1 MADLSTKDEQLLDFA
16 TDIAKAANLLIQI
29 DESTSVL
36 PPDYK
41 TTLRVINRIQAKT
54 YSQTVRTPEL
64 LSLIVTP
71 AFPIKTIYSEYE
83 YNTPYPISVVLATE
97 TKRVEVHNLTYGE
110 EQEYE
115 ALSQDE
121 KKVEEHLRNILISES
136 AFQANARVFG
146 VQDTWN
152 IGDRI
157 LCVDERQMVQANII
171 IFSIVYDFDG
181 EETTI
186 TGAADVEFV
195 RYIS

>member
-1 MADLSTKDEQLLDFA
+1 MAELSTKDEQLLDFA
-16 TDIAKAANLLIQI
+16 TDIAKAANLLLQI
-29 DESTSVL
+29 DESTS
-36 PPDYK
+36 P
-41 TTLRVINRIQAKT
+41 TTLRVINRIQDKT
-54 YSQTVRTPEL
+54 YSQIVRTPEL
-64 LSLIVTP
+64 LQLTVTP
-71 AFPIKTIYSEYE
+71 AFPIKTIFSEYT
-83 YNTPYPISVVLATE
+83 YNTPYPVSVILATE

-110 EQEYE
+110 DQEYE

-157 LCVDERQMVQANII
+157 LCVDERQMIQSNVI
-171 IFSIVYDFDG
+171 IFSIVYDFDN

-186 TGAADVEFV
+186 TGASDVEFV
-195 RYIS
+195 RYLS

>member
-16 TDIAKAANLLIQI
+16 TDIAKAANLLLQI
-29 DESTSVL
+29 DESTS
-36 PPDYK
+36 P
-41 TTLRVINRIQAKT
+41 TTLRVINRIQEKT
-54 YSQTVRTPEL
+54 YSQIVRTPEL
-64 LSLIVTP
+64 LQLTVTP
-71 AFPIKTIYSEYE
+71 AFPIKTIFSEYT
-83 YNTPYPISVVLATE
+83 YNTPYPVSVILATE

-110 EQEYE
+110 DQEYE

-136 AFQANARVFG
+136 AFQSNARVFG

-157 LCVDERQMVQANII
+157 LCVDERQMIQSNVI
-171 IFSIVYDFDG
+171 IFSIVYDFDN

-186 TGAADVEFV
+186 TGASDVEFV

>member
-16 TDIAKAANLLIQI
+16 TDIAKAANLLLQI
-29 DESTSVL
+29 DESTS
-36 PPDYK
+36 P
-41 TTLRVINRIQAKT
+41 TTLRVINRIQEKT
-54 YSQTVRTPEL
+54 YSQIVRTPEL
-64 LSLIVTP
+64 LQLTVTP
-71 AFPIKTIYSEYE
+71 AFPIKTIFSEYT
-83 YNTPYPISVVLATE
+83 YNTPYPVSVILATE

-110 EQEYE
+110 DQEYE

-136 AFQANARVFG
+136 AFQSNARVFG

-157 LCVDERQMVQANII
+157 LCVDERQMIQSNVI
-171 IFSIVYDFDG
+171 IFSIVYDFDK

-186 TGAADVEFV
+186 TGASDVEFV
-195 RYIS
+195 RYVS

>member
-16 TDIAKAANLLIQI
+16 TDIAKAANLLLQI
-29 DESTSVL
+29 DESTS
-36 PPDYK
+36 P
-41 TTLRVINRIQAKT
+41 TTLRVINRIQDKT
-54 YSQTVRTPEL
+54 YSQIVRTPEL
-64 LSLIVTP
+64 LQLTVTP
-71 AFPIKTIYSEYE
+71 AFPIKTIFSEYT
-83 YNTPYPISVVLATE
+83 YNTPYPVSVILATE

-110 EQEYE
+110 DQEYE

-157 LCVDERQMVQANII
+157 LCVDERQMIQSNVI
-171 IFSIVYDFDG
+171 IFSIVYDFDN

-186 TGAADVEFV
+186 TGASDVEFV
-195 RYIS
+195 RYLS

>member
-1 MADLSTKDEQLLDFA
+1 MAELSTKDEQLLDFA
-16 TDIAKAANLLIQI
+16 TDIAKAANLLLQI
-29 DESTSVL
+29 DESTS
-36 PPDYK
+36 PA
-41 TTLRVINRIQAKT
+41 TLRVINRIQDKT
-54 YSQTVRTPEL
+54 YSQIVRTPEL
-64 LSLIVTP
+64 LQLTVTP
-71 AFPIKTIYSEYE
+71 AYPIKMIFSEYT
-83 YNTPYPISVVLATE
+83 YNTPYPVSVILATE

-110 EQEYE
+110 DQEYE

-157 LCVDERQMVQANII
+157 LCVDERQMIQSNVI
-171 IFSIVYDFDG
+171 IFSIVYDFDN

-186 TGAADVEFV
+186 TGASDVEFV
-195 RYIS
+195 RYLS

>member
-1 MADLSTKDEQLLDFA
+1 MAELSTKDEQLLDFA
-16 TDIAKAANLLIQI
+16 TDIAKAANLLLQI
-29 DESTSVL
+29 DESTS
-36 PPDYK
+36 
-41 TTLRVINRIQAKT
+41 TATLRVINRIQDKT
-54 YSQTVRTPEL
+54 YSQIVRTPEL
-64 LSLIVTP
+64 LQLTVTP
-71 AFPIKTIYSEYE
+71 AFPIKTIFSEYT
-83 YNTPYPISVVLATE
+83 YNTPYPVSVILATE

-110 EQEYE
+110 DQEYE

-157 LCVDERQMVQANII
+157 LCVDERQMIQSNVI
-171 IFSIVYDFDG
+171 IFSIVYDFDN

-186 TGAADVEFV
+186 TGASDVEFV
-195 RYIS
+195 RYLS

>member
-16 TDIAKAANLLIQI
+16 TDIAKAANLLLQI
-29 DESTSVL
+29 DESTS
-36 PPDYK
+36 P
-41 TTLRVINRIQAKT
+41 TTLRVINRIQEKT
-54 YSQTVRTPEL
+54 YSQIVRTPEL
-64 LSLIVTP
+64 LQLTVTP
-71 AFPIKTIYSEYE
+71 AFPIKTIFSEYT
-83 YNTPYPISVVLATE
+83 YNTPYPVSVILATE

-110 EQEYE
+110 DQEYE

-136 AFQANARVFG
+136 SFQSNARVFG

-157 LCVDERQMVQANII
+157 LCVDERQMIQSNVI
-171 IFSIVYDFDG
+171 IFSIVYDFDN

-186 TGAADVEFV
+186 TGASDVEFV

>member
-16 TDIAKAANLLIQI
+16 TDIAKAANLLLQI
-29 DESTSVL
+29 DESTS
-36 PPDYK
+36 P
-41 TTLRVINRIQAKT
+41 TTLRVINRIQEKT
-54 YSQTVRTPEL
+54 YSQIVRTPEL
-64 LSLIVTP
+64 LQLTVTP
-71 AFPIKTIYSEYE
+71 AFPIKTIFSEYT
-83 YNTPYPISVVLATE
+83 YNTPYPVSVILATE

-110 EQEYE
+110 DQEYE

-121 KKVEEHLRNILISES
+121 KKVEEHLRNILVSES
-136 AFQANARVFG
+136 AFQSNARVFG

-157 LCVDERQMVQANII
+157 LCVDERQMIQSNVI
-171 IFSIVYDFDG
+171 IFSIVYDFDN

-186 TGAADVEFV
+186 TGASDVEFV